1 MLVCLLPKNVCFRSV
16 NRFKLWG
23 METSRRAKGLD
34 LSLQYGARSRN
45 VGLTILFISELISL
59 YRLLIFFQSKYREF
73 LLSAELVPEEEYD
86 SDVDPT
92 FIPPPIFELDFDYD
106 EYSDGEIQVN
116 FNFISATNKMLN
128 FFLFVFTKSLV
139 FRI

>member
-1 MLVCLLPKNVCFRSV
+1 
-16 NRFKLWG
+16 

-45 VGLTILFISELISL
+45 VGLTILFISDFISL
-59 YRLLIFFQSKYREF
+59 YRLIIFFQSKYREF

-106 EYSDGEIQVN
+106 EYSDGEIQVY
-116 FNFISATNKMLN
+116 FLTLYLRLTECLN
-128 FFLFVFTKSLV
+128 VSYDLFLPNHFFFSLNV
-139 FRI
+139 I